1 MTRYF
6 TARGPTRASFVKIE
20 LVSTGGLFS
29 TALGA
34 RYVDES
40 GDAVGGSITGVSGRD
55 VKVEFVGDAQV
66 RAAQALAKLT
76 HAILRDAAISRIDA
90 PILLRQ
96 LAPRVREVD
105 LRANL
110 LRGWADIAALGA
122 GLPFLSVL
130 NVSDNV
136 LPNLT
141 VETASSLTNA
151 LPSLRTLVLS
161 ETGLDW
167 DSIARVG
174 GLAPNLEE
182 LHVASN
188 GISSLVL
195 EPPTRSS
202 VIANESSQSIFTD
215 ALPLATFSR
224 LRTLNLSSNPLDS
237 WGHVFAL
244 SRLPALTYLLLNGCG
259 ITDVWTKAEDASLLN
274 NTNGVE
280 SVVAFAALEQL
291 SLTGAA
297 LASTAALDAFD
308 AFPSLTALRLTNS
321 DIAAPGLSHLGPVEA
336 RQVLIARAPRLTM
349 LSGSEVRAREREDA
363 EKAHALRVA
372 GTWLDEEARTRG
384 VASIGLAD
392 IFGARSIPR
401 SPLFSLAPPTTN
413 QTTLVINAPSGTSR
427 GADSG
432 VIMASV
438 SGARDLVNPFLFAPV
453 PLLRVASALE
463 PGAYVAALDPW
474 ELGAGDAAAAGR
486 LQRRFPRFFLLAA
499 KYDLLAPSKVVA
511 AGGGSLASSTSSLT
525 LRSMAGGSCTMEP
538 VTRVREGERT
548 QERKVASTRGIKTYL
563 TAREEKVREA
573 CLYLSPLP
581 SPLPPFLSVSLFL
594 SLLQL
599 LKI

>member
-1 MTRYF
+1 
-6 TARGPTRASFVKIE
+6 
-20 LVSTGGLFS
+20 VSSGGLFS

-122 GLPFLSVL
+122 GLPFLTVL

-136 LPNLT
+136 LPNLSA
-141 VETASSLTNA
+141 ELASSLANA

-188 GISSLVL
+188 GISTLVL
-195 EPPTRSS
+195 EAPTRSS
-202 VIANESSQSIFTD
+202 VIANESSPSAFTD
-215 ALPLATFSR
+215 ALPLSTFSR
-224 LRTLNLSSNPLDS
+224 LRTLNLSGNPLDS

-244 SRLPALTYLLLNGCG
+244 SRLPSLAYLLLNGCG
-259 ITDVWTKAEDASLLN
+259 ITDVWTNVEDASRVVEINSN
-274 NTNGVE
+274 NTNGGGG

-308 AFPSLTALRLTNS
+308 AFPSLFALRLTNS

-363 EKAHALRVA
+363 EKAHALRIA
-372 GTWLDEEARTRG
+372 GTWLEEEARTRG

-432 VIMASV
+432 VIMSSASAA
-438 SGARDLVNPFLFAPV
+438 SRDLVNPFLFAPV

-538 VTRVREGERT
+538 VTRVRNR
-548 QERKVASTRGIKTYL
+548 RKVEWGQMRRKRGG
-563 TAREEKVREA
+563 
-573 CLYLSPLP
+573 
-581 SPLPPFLSVSLFL
+581 F
-594 SLLQL
+594 
-599 LKI
+599 